1 MGRSLRLQRQYE
13 ELNERYSRLFAE
25 KAELEYTCSRLQ
37 RDAREREQ
45 QDEEIRKLHQGARRL
60 KHDMKNHFMVLSSY
74 LSTGDYDA
82 ARAYSSEI
90 LDKLNTMNSY
100 VETGN
105 ALLNHIVNDK
115 FQAAREKGIQV
126 KAEIENLAFARMS
139 SMDFSAMLTNLLDNA
154 MEASVREREGSR
166 ELVLLVSRRQG
177 YEAVCIKN
185 KIARSVLAENPELGT
200 AKERDAIAH
209 GVGIAS
215 VKEIVEGYNGIY
227 DIYEAD
233 GYFCVSVFIP
243 Q

>member
-1 MGRSLRLQRQYE
+1 MGRYLKLQRQYE
-13 ELNERYSRLFAE
+13 ELNEKYSRLFAE
-25 KAELEYTCSRLQ
+25 KSELEYTCRRLQ
-37 RDAREREQ
+37 RDVKEREQ
-45 QDEEIRKLHQGARRL
+45 QDAEIRKLHQSARRL

-82 ARAYSSEI
+82 ARVYSSEI

-115 FQAAREKGIQV
+115 FQRARENGIQV

-139 SMDFSAMLTNLLDNA
+139 VMDFSAMLTNLLDNCL
-154 MEASVREREGSR
+154 EASVKEREGSR
-166 ELVLLVSRRQG
+166 ELVLLIVKKQG
-177 YEAVCIKN
+177 YEAICVKN
-185 KIARSVLAENPELGT
+185 RIARSVLKENPGLGT
-200 AKERDAIAH
+200 AKETDAISH
-209 GVGIAS
+209 GVGIGS
-215 VKEIVEGYNGIY
+215 VKEIVESYDGIY